1 MVYFNPKNHAL
12 PRTTRESIRHAA
24 NQAIT
29 GSAVVKQSS
38 LLKSMVL
45 TLAMLLISAFYCG
58 PGLAKDTTGDYFSR
72 ELSNRDTRETF
83 LYTSLYTK
91 HYDPDP
97 DHVNHQKM
105 LGFESET
112 GRNRV
117 WGLAIFDNSFGQ
129 ESQYLY
135 LGQKWRA
142 FESDRWYYKLT
153 GGLLHG
159 YEEPYEDKIP
169 LNDLGVAPAILPGL
183 GYRNKS
189 FFAEF
194 SQLGLAAGMV
204 TVGFVF

>member
-1 MVYFNPKNHAL
+1 MINFNPKNHV
-12 PRTTRESIRHAA
+12 PHDTVKGSTHWAA
-24 NQAIT
+24 NQAIS
-29 GSAVVKQSS
+29 GPIVGQQSS
-38 LLKSMVL
+38 LFKIL
-45 TLAMLLISAFYCG
+45 TLALAVLLVSVFYCG
-58 PGLAKDTTGDYFSR
+58 PGLAQGTVGNIYSSGSDDFHGK
-72 ELSNRDTRETF
+72 ETF

-97 DHVNHQKM
+97 DHVNDQNM

-112 GRNRV
+112 GRNRL
-117 WGLAIFDNSFGQ
+117 WGLAMFDNSFGQ

-159 YEEPYEDKIP
+159 YKEPYEDKIP
-169 LNDLGVAPAILPGL
+169 LNDLGVAPAIIPTL
-183 GYRNKS
+183 GHRQKS

-194 SQLGLAAGMV
+194 NQLGLSAGMV
-204 TVGFVF
+204 TAGFVF

>member
-1 MVYFNPKNHAL
+1 MVNYDPRNHAH
-12 PRTTRESIRHAA
+12 PGTARESIRRTA
-24 NQAIT
+24 NQWAT
-29 GSAVVKQSS
+29 GSIVGQQFS
-38 LLKSMVL
+38 LLKVLGL
-45 TLAMLLISAFYCG
+45 TLAVLLVSAIYCG
-58 PGLAKDTTGDYFSR
+58 PGMAQDTV
-72 ELSNRDTRETF
+72 SNIYSSGSDSFRNNETF
-83 LYTSLYTK
+83 LYTSLYTR

-97 DHVNHQKM
+97 DHVNDQNM
-105 LGFESET
+105 LGFENET
-112 GRNRV
+112 GRNRL

-159 YEEPYEDKIP
+159 YDEPYEDKIP
-169 LNDLGVAPAILPGL
+169 FNDLGVAPAIVPAL

-204 TVGFVF
+204 TAGFVF

>member
-1 MVYFNPKNHAL
+1 MVYLNSNNHAL
-12 PRTTRESIRHAA
+12 TGTARESIRHAS

-29 GSAVVKQSS
+29 ESAVIRQSS
-38 LLKSMVL
+38 LFDILALALAVL
-45 TLAMLLISAFYCG
+45 LVSTFYCG
-58 PGLAKDTTGDYFSR
+58 PGLAQDITGGYISHAMSKRDTT
-72 ELSNRDTRETF
+72 ETF

-97 DHVNHQKM
+97 DHVNDQNM

-112 GRNRV
+112 GLNRV

-142 FESDRWYYKLT
+142 FDSDRWYYKLT

-159 YEEPYEDKIP
+159 YKEPYEDKIP
-169 LNDLGVAPAILPGL
+169 FNDLGVAPAIIPGL

>member
-1 MVYFNPKNHAL
+1 MVSFNPKIHAL
-12 PRTTRESIRHAA
+12 PGTIEESIRWEK
-24 NQAIT
+24 NQTEA
-29 GSAVVKQSS
+29 GSIVSRQCS
-38 LLKSMVL
+38 LLKTLAL
-45 TLAMLLISAFYCG
+45 TLAVLLVSAFYCG
-58 PGLAKDTTGDYFSR
+58 PGLAQDTADIIYSSR
-72 ELSNRDTRETF
+72 SDIFGGKETF

-97 DHVNHQKM
+97 DHVNDQNM

-112 GRNRV
+112 GRNRL

-159 YEEPYEDKIP
+159 YKEPYEDKIP
-169 LNDLGVAPAILPGL
+169 LNDLGVAPAIIPAL

-204 TVGFVF
+204 TAGFVF

>member
-1 MVYFNPKNHAL
+1 MVYFDPKNQAL
-12 PRTTRESIRHAA
+12 PGTTRESICWATNQTAA
-24 NQAIT
+24 
-29 GSAVVKQSS
+29 GSIVSQQSS
-38 LLKSMVL
+38 LLKTLAL
-45 TLAMLLISAFYCG
+45 TLAVLLVSVFYCG
-58 PGLAKDTTGDYFSR
+58 TGIAQDTVGNM
-72 ELSNRDTRETF
+72 LSSGSNSFGGKETF

-97 DHVNHQKM
+97 DHVNDQNV

-142 FESDRWYYKLT
+142 FESDRWYYKVT

-169 LNDLGVAPAILPGL
+169 FNDLGVAPAIIPGL
-183 GYRNKS
+183 GYRHKS

-204 TVGFVF
+204 TAGFVF

>member
-1 MVYFNPKNHAL
+1 MAYINPNNHAL
-12 PRTTRESIRHAA
+12 PGTAWVSIRPVA
-24 NQAIT
+24 NQTIT
-29 GSAVVKQSS
+29 GPTVGRKSN
-38 LLKSMVL
+38 LLE
-45 TLAMLLISAFYCG
+45 TLALALAVLLVASFYCG
-58 PGLAKDTTGDYFSR
+58 PGLTRDTTGDYFSHAIR
-72 ELSNRDTRETF
+72 KGDTTETF

-97 DHVNHQKM
+97 DHVNDQNM

-159 YEEPYEDKIP
+159 YKEPYEDKIP
-169 LNDLGVAPAILPGL
+169 FNDLGVAPAIIPGL
-183 GYRNKS
+183 GYRYKS